1 MWASGGVSVN
11 VIGLPVATL
20 SGKKSFTSQMANISI
35 ELKRNNDS
43 PHV

>member
-20 SGKKSFTSQMANISI
+20 SGKKIVHFSNGQYFN
-35 ELKRNNDS
+35 
-43 PHV
+43 